1 MLPVLSLSLLLLT
14 RPELPKTAILPF
26 LLLALLLFEV
36 CSDMATTEI
45 GPFTS
50 RSSLIFGGK
59 DLSTHED
66 NAQELLD
73 EKIISST
80 LNFVEELEIASTG
93 LSLEDFI

>member
-1 MLPVLSLSLLLLT
+1 
-14 RPELPKTAILPF
+14 
-26 LLLALLLFEV
+26 
-36 CSDMATTEI
+36 MATTGI
-45 GPFTS
+45 GPSTS
-50 RSSLIFGGK
+50 SSSLIFGGK

-66 NAQELLD
+66 NAHELLD